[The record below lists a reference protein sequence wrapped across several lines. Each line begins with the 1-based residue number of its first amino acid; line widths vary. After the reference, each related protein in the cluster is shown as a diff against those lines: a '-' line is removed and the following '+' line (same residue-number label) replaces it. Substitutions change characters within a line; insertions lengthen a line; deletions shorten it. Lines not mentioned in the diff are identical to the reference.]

1 MALSRFIV
9 LKDPNKWIFPSNLN
23 YSILKGNKK
32 LLMSEKQSNY
42 FDSDTYQYI
51 GDTFIKTKDYN
62 NYLNII
68 NSEKSNRE
76 IKEYLKAN
84 KMYVFKIIKESS
96 DEEIINMIAH
106 PYLIIEPIKRHI
118 KTMKKKNRNIKY
130 EVSDK
135 NKSNRPK
142 TITHAF
148 ARHKIMKHGD
158 SSKNN
163 SANKNIKKYKKMNTS
178 TEDSLKKNLQKNN
191 GNVHERH
198 CTVENVRYHKRKN
211 NIEDSSESSKDFSLS
226 PETSSRINDEKKE

>member
-1 MALSRFIV
+1 
-9 LKDPNKWIFPSNLN
+9 
-23 YSILKGNKK
+23 
-32 LLMSEKQSNY
+32 MSEKQNNHL
-42 FDSDTYQYI
+42 DSDKYQYI
-51 GDTFIKTKDYN
+51 GDNFIKTKDYN

-76 IKEYLKAN
+76 IKEYLKTN
-84 KMYVFKIIKESS
+84 KMYVLKIIKESS

-106 PYLIIEPIKRHI
+106 PYLIIEPIKKYK

-148 ARHKIMKHGD
+148 ARHKIMKRGD

-163 SANKNIKKYKKMNTS
+163 HTNKNRKKYKKMNTS
-178 TEDSLKKNLQKNN
+178 TEDSIKKNLQKKN
-191 GNVHERH
+191 GNTHERH
-198 CTVENVRYHKRKN
+198 CTVENERYIRNNHK
-211 NIEDSSESSKDFSLS
+211 
-226 PETSSRINDEKKE
+226 NDH